1 VAASS
6 IPQHIGLF
14 LSQLRLNRCKMKFS
28 MFVGALLLGEA
39 VARCPNGCSGN
50 GECGTNSQC
59 LCHRNFMGADCSE
72 RICYFSYAFV
82 DTPLG
87 DINADGIVD
96 MRVNMDEKTK
106 NYATESYDRMYGVAR
121 PIDTNHP
128 DAVKDLDSDGLAY
141 NEEKQSGRWD
151 EAHFYREC
159 SNKGICDRATGQ
171 CVCFPGYEGEGCQR
185 TSCPGAES
193 GSPCSGHGLCLSAYV
208 DYSSSQY
215 NLWDADKTMK
225 CRCDAG
231 YDGPDC
237 SLRLCPVGPDPVE
250 HADQVTTSLQKIAWG
265 AFELD
270 TTSTDRTTHSGA
282 FNGPVYF
289 TITAQDDFGDEWTTK
304 SLSIDYSV
312 VHDDANNFLYSQ
324 PVPSTGFLGTGLAAD
339 IYDFYVNTNIADDVN
354 ASVQALPN
362 DAVADAYV
370 WMEYHNL
377 EDDTDTNSMWV
388 QAPPTWQIGVDA
400 PAFAAEPA
408 LSYPFSTDSNAAT
421 PYQPE
426 SGSGITKYWGSSRT
440 RFPDFTNSEFAECG
454 QVTQQTADG
463 ADMGAEGLCIFISS
477 SNKVT
482 TNYVVTY
489 NTNPTVFVQTSATVN
504 STYAAQTMTGYSTSI
519 ERSAV
524 ATGDVKTSDLDPNYI
539 VLSQGTYIDGTE
551 IPVVTVEEVG
561 HHRYWD
567 VNIDGYPEQ
576 SYTGFNVDECSRRGL
591 CDYESGECQ
600 CFSGYTG
607 VACSSQNSISYS

>member
-1 VAASS
+1 
-6 IPQHIGLF
+6 
-14 LSQLRLNRCKMKFS
+14 MKFQAV
-28 MFVGALLLGEA
+28 VGAILLGSA
-39 VARCPNGCSGN
+39 AARCPNGCSGN

-72 RICYFSYAFV
+72 RICYFNYAFV

-87 DINADGIVD
+87 DLNADGVID
-96 MRVNMDEKTK
+96 MKINMDEKTK

-121 PIDTNHP
+121 PIDTNSG
-128 DAVKDLDSDGLAY
+128 AVADLDSDGLAY
-141 NEEKQSGRWD
+141 NENKQSGRWD

-159 SNKGICDRATGQ
+159 SNKGICNRATGQ

-208 DYSSSQY
+208 DYSSSEY

-225 CRCDAG
+225 CKCDAG

-250 HADQVTTSLQKIAWG
+250 HADKVTTSLQKISWG

-282 FNGPVYF
+282 FNGPLYF
-289 TITAQDDFGDEWTTK
+289 TITVEDDFGDAWTTK
-304 SLSIDYSV
+304 SLSIDYLSEM
-312 VHDDANNFLYSQ
+312 DDVNGFLYSQ
-324 PVPSTGFLGTGLAAD
+324 PVPSDDFLGGASSNV
-339 IYDFYVNTNIADDVN
+339 YDFYLNTNIADDVN
-354 ASVQALPN
+354 ASVRALPN
-362 DAVADAYV
+362 NAVADAYV

-377 EDDTDTNSMWV
+377 AGDADFSAKWNEAAPDWYIGT
-388 QAPPTWQIGVDA
+388 QAT
-400 PAFAAEPA
+400 AFASEPRLA
-408 LSYPFSTDSNAAT
+408 YPYSTDQNANT
-421 PYQPE
+421 DYQPE
-426 SGSGITKYWGSSRT
+426 SGSGITKYWESSGS
-440 RFPDFTNSEFAECG
+440 RFPSFINSEFADCG
-454 QVTQQTADG
+454 QITQPA
-463 ADMGAEGLCIFISS
+463 ASSEDMAAEGLCIFISS

-489 NTNPTVFVQTSATVN
+489 STNPVVTVTDGTTETSYN
-504 STYAAQTMTGYSTSI
+504 AQTQTGYSTSI
-519 ERSAV
+519 ERTGT
-524 ATGDVKTSDLDPNYI
+524 ATGRAADGDNDAKFT
-539 VLSQGTYIDGTE
+539 VLSAGTYIDGTS

-561 HHRYWD
+561 EHRYWD
-567 VNIDGYPEQ
+567 VNIDGYPKM
-576 SYTGFNVDECSRRGL
+576 SYTGFNSDECSRRGL

-607 VACSSQNSISYS
+607 VACSSQNSISFS

>member
-1 VAASS
+1 MK
-6 IPQHIGLF
+6 L
-14 LSQLRLNRCKMKFS
+14 QL
-28 MFVGALLLGEA
+28 FVGALMLGAAE
-39 VARCPNGCSGN
+39 ARCPNGCSGN

-72 RICYFSYAFV
+72 RICYFNYAFV

-87 DINADGIVD
+87 DINADGIID
-96 MRVNMDEKTK
+96 MKINKDEKTK

-121 PIDTNHP
+121 PIDTSTG
-128 DAVKDLDSDGLAY
+128 VYDLDSDGLAY
-141 NEEKQSGRWD
+141 NEAMQSGRWD

-159 SNKGICDRATGQ
+159 SNKGICNRATGQ

-208 DYSSSQY
+208 DYTSAQY

-225 CRCDAG
+225 CKCDAG

-250 HADQVTTSLQKIAWG
+250 HADKVTTSLQKISWG

-270 TTSTDRTTHSGA
+270 TTSSRATHSGA
-282 FNGPVYF
+282 FNGPLYF
-289 TITAQDDFGDEWTTK
+289 TITVEDDFGDSWTTK
-304 SLSIDYSV
+304 SLSIDYMSTY
-312 VHDDANNFLYSQ
+312 DDTNDFLYSQ
-324 PVPSTGFLGTGLAAD
+324 PVPSDDFLGGSTG
-339 IYDFYVNTNIADDVN
+339 IVYDFYLNTNIADDVN
-354 ASVQALPN
+354 ASVRALPN
-362 DAVADAYV
+362 NAVADAYV

-377 EDDTDTNSMWV
+377 EDDASTNTMWG
-388 QAPPTWQIGVDA
+388 QAPPTWYIGTA
-400 PAFAAEPA
+400 ATAFASEEA
-408 LSYPFSTDSNAAT
+408 LRYPFSTDPNANTA
-421 PYQPE
+421 YQPQ
-426 SGSGITKYWGSSRT
+426 SGSGITKYWESSSSR
-440 RFPDFTNSEFAECG
+440 FPSFINSEFAECG
-454 QVTQQTADG
+454 QIMQQDVSST
-463 ADMGAEGLCIFISS
+463 DMAAEGLCIFISS

-489 NTNPTVFVQTSATVN
+489 STNPVVTVTDSGTD
-504 STYAAQTMTGYSTSI
+504 SSYAAKTMTGYSTSI
-519 ERSAV
+519 VRSAV
-524 ATGDVKTSDLDPNYI
+524 ATGTAAGGDLASGFI
-539 VLSQGTYIDGTE
+539 VESAGTYIDGTN

-561 HHRYWD
+561 EHRYWD
-567 VNIDGYPEQ
+567 VNIDGYPKM
-576 SYTGFNVDECSRRGL
+576 SYTGFNSDECSRRGL

-607 VACSSQNSISYS
+607 VACSSQNSISFS